1 MRERRD
7 VDRLDFHL
15 VYPFRTA
22 FYPGFAMSDQT
33 QEKHQL
39 AGLDTLE
46 RGFSRP
52 VVFEQADGGYQA
64 ILRYETT
71 RVVTTA
77 YDTSGAALE
86 EVVRTLQ
93 GQGYSQL
100 RSQLSVREGTYMGS
114 QEPWIE
120 YPDPARQPEIPDGL
134 ISKFFAWFRRATSS

>member
-1 MRERRD
+1 
-7 VDRLDFHL
+7 
-15 VYPFRTA
+15 
-22 FYPGFAMSDQT
+22 MSDQA

-39 AGLDTLE
+39 AGLDIRE

-52 VVFEQADGGYQA
+52 VVFEKSDGKYQA

-77 YDTSGAALE
+77 YDTPGAALE
-86 EVVRTLQ
+86 ELIRMLQ

-100 RSQLSVREGTYMGS
+100 RSQLSVREGAYLGS

-120 YPDPARQPEIPDGL
+120 YPDPARGTEQEGGWL
-134 ISKFFAWFRRATSS
+134 KRLFRSFLRQSEDTHG

>member
-1 MRERRD
+1 
-7 VDRLDFHL
+7 
-15 VYPFRTA
+15 
-22 FYPGFAMSDQT
+22 MSDQA

-39 AGLDTLE
+39 AGLDTRE

-52 VVFEQADGGYQA
+52 VVFEKSDGKYQA

-77 YDTSGAALE
+77 YDTPGAALE
-86 EVVRTLQ
+86 ELIRMLQ

-100 RSQLSVREGTYMGS
+100 RSQLSVREGAYLGS

-120 YPDPARQPEIPDGL
+120 YPDPARGTEQEGGWL
-134 ISKFFAWFRRATSS
+134 KRLFRSFLRQSEDTHG

>member
-1 MRERRD
+1 
-7 VDRLDFHL
+7 
-15 VYPFRTA
+15 
-22 FYPGFAMSDQT
+22 MSDQM

-39 AGLDTLE
+39 AGFDARE

-77 YDTSGAALE
+77 QATPGAALE
-86 EVVRTLQ
+86 ELIRMLQ

-100 RSQLSVREGTYMGS
+100 RSQLSVREGAYLGS

-120 YPDPARQPEIPDGL
+120 YPDPARATEQAGGWL
-134 ISKFFAWFRRATSS
+134 KRLFRSFQRQSEDTHG

>member
-1 MRERRD
+1 
-7 VDRLDFHL
+7 
-15 VYPFRTA
+15 
-22 FYPGFAMSDQT
+22 MSDQA

-39 AGLDTLE
+39 AGLDIRE

-52 VVFEQADGGYQA
+52 VVFEQADGRYQA

-77 YDTSGAALE
+77 YDTPGAALE
-86 EVVRTLQ
+86 ELVRTLQ

-100 RSQLSVREGTYMGS
+100 RSQLSVREGAYLGS

-120 YPDPARQPEIPDGL
+120 YLDPARGTEQEGGWL
-134 ISKFFAWFRRATSS
+134 KRLFRSFLRQSEDTHG

>member
-1 MRERRD
+1 
-7 VDRLDFHL
+7 
-15 VYPFRTA
+15 
-22 FYPGFAMSDQT
+22 MSDHI

-39 AGLDTLE
+39 AGMDTRE

-52 VVFEQADGGYQA
+52 VVFEPADGGYHA

-77 YDTSGAALE
+77 YDTPGAALE
-86 EVVRTLQ
+86 ELIRMLQ

-100 RSQLSVREGTYMGS
+100 RSQLSVREGAYLGS

-120 YPDPARQPEIPDGL
+120 YPDPAGGTEQEGGWLKRLFRSFLRQSEDTHG
-134 ISKFFAWFRRATSS
+134 

>member
-1 MRERRD
+1 
-7 VDRLDFHL
+7 
-15 VYPFRTA
+15 
-22 FYPGFAMSDQT
+22 MSDQA

-39 AGLDTLE
+39 AGLDIRE

-52 VVFEQADGGYQA
+52 GVFEQADGRYQA

-77 YDTSGAALE
+77 YDTPGAALE
-86 EVVRTLQ
+86 ELVRTLQ

-100 RSQLSVREGTYMGS
+100 RSQLSVREGAYLGS

-120 YPDPARQPEIPDGL
+120 YPDPARGTEQEGGWL
-134 ISKFFAWFRRATSS
+134 KRLFRSFLRQSEDTHG

>member
-1 MRERRD
+1 
-7 VDRLDFHL
+7 
-15 VYPFRTA
+15 
-22 FYPGFAMSDQT
+22 MSDQA

-39 AGLDTLE
+39 AGLDTRE

-52 VVFEQADGGYQA
+52 VVFEKSDGKYQA

-77 YDTSGAALE
+77 HDTPGAALE
-86 EVVRTLQ
+86 EIIRMLQ

-100 RSQLSVREGTYMGS
+100 RSQLSVREGAYLGS

-120 YPDPARQPEIPDGL
+120 YPDPACGTEQEGGWLKRLFRSFLRQSEDTHG
-134 ISKFFAWFRRATSS
+134 

>member
-1 MRERRD
+1 
-7 VDRLDFHL
+7 
-15 VYPFRTA
+15 
-22 FYPGFAMSDQT
+22 MSDQA

-39 AGLDTLE
+39 AGLDTRE

-52 VVFEQADGGYQA
+52 VVFEKSDGKYQA

-77 YDTSGAALE
+77 YDTPGAALE
-86 EVVRTLQ
+86 ELIRMLQ

-100 RSQLSVREGTYMGS
+100 RSQLSVREGAYLGS

-120 YPDPARQPEIPDGL
+120 YPDPACGTEQEGGWLKRLFRSFLRQSEDTHG
-134 ISKFFAWFRRATSS
+134 

>member
-1 MRERRD
+1 
-7 VDRLDFHL
+7 
-15 VYPFRTA
+15 
-22 FYPGFAMSDQT
+22 MSDQA

-39 AGLDTLE
+39 AGLDTRE

-52 VVFEQADGGYQA
+52 VVFEKSDGKYQA

-77 YDTSGAALE
+77 HDTQGAALE
-86 EVVRTLQ
+86 ELIRMLQ

-100 RSQLSVREGTYMGS
+100 RSQLSVREGAYLGS

-120 YPDPARQPEIPDGL
+120 YPDPARGTEQEGGWL
-134 ISKFFAWFRRATSS
+134 KRLFRSFLRQSEDTHG

>member
-1 MRERRD
+1 
-7 VDRLDFHL
+7 
-15 VYPFRTA
+15 
-22 FYPGFAMSDQT
+22 MSDHI

-39 AGLDTLE
+39 AGFDARE

-52 VVFEQADGGYQA
+52 IVFEQADGGYQA

-77 YDTSGAALE
+77 CDTQGAALAE
-86 EVVRTLQ
+86 LIRTLQ

-100 RSQLSVREGTYMGS
+100 RSQLSVREGTYLGS

-120 YPDPARQPEIPDGL
+120 YPDPARGTEQEGGWL
-134 ISKFFAWFRRATSS
+134 KRLFRSFLRQSEDTHG